1 MQSRRIDEGW
11 RGAVLIA
18 VTYVYFLIFAQFA
31 FLARLAQ
38 LHVSDAA
45 LLPVMIAMA
54 FAGICFSFV
63 TPRLVDRFSAS
74 ALLRTGF
81 AICAAAALLSLSA
94 FAMPA
99 AILIALLIGAG
110 LGIVTVSLV
119 AHLPQWCG
127 SRHPL
132 LAVGAGTGLGYAL
145 CNVPALFTASP
156 RIQALV
162 AAVLCL
168 AGFAAAASTRTHA
181 VTTTAH
187 TARTPFYSILLA
199 FVALIW
205 LDSAA
210 FYIIQ
215 HSVSLKTASWS
226 GSEHLWIIGAVHLAA
241 AIAAAM
247 LLRTGQAVTVLC
259 MAFAALGAACILLA
273 SPTSAPAATLLYPV
287 GVSLYSVTLV
297 AYPSMLSGTV
307 TARERAQRAAWIYA
321 VAGWIGSAMG
331 IGMGQHL
338 GSVPK
343 AFVFVAALVVAVP
356 ALLPILRTHLREAA
370 LLAATL
376 LVALSLEHLLPAS
389 SLHAAQTSAERG
401 RQVYISEGCI
411 SCHSQY
417 VRPGTADE
425 MMWGPTT
432 PLSLV
437 HLQQPPLIGNR
448 RQGPDLAQIGARRS
462 PLWLHAHLVDPA
474 ALSYRSPMPSYA
486 FLFGDER
493 GPDLVAYLTSLRTP
507 SSEYS
512 ERQSQWQP
520 DAAAWAGASSAQGAV
535 LYRQHC
541 ATCHERDGAARWR
554 WFSGAA
560 KPALDLRESA
570 VAAQLPSRNRLA
582 RIIRFGI
589 AGTSMPG
596 HEYLSDLQIASLAQ
610 WLEQRA
616 PQSTSHEPQPTGDS
630 Q

>member
-38 LHVSDAA
+38 LRVSDAE

-54 FAGICFSFV
+54 LAGICFSFV
-63 TPRLVDRFSAS
+63 TQHLVDRFSAS

-81 AICAAAALLSLSA
+81 AICAVAALLSLSA
-94 FAMPA
+94 FVMPA

-127 SRHPL
+127 IRNPL
-132 LAVGAGTGLGYAL
+132 LVVGMGTGLGYAL

-168 AGFAAAASTRTHA
+168 AGFAAAASTRAHA
-181 VTTTAH
+181 VTPPAH
-187 TARTPFYSILLA
+187 TARTPFYFILLA

-215 HSVSLKTASWS
+215 HSVPLKTASWS
-226 GSEHLWIIGAVHLAA
+226 GSLHLWIIGTVHLSA

-247 LLRTGQAVTVLC
+247 LLRAGRVVTVLS
-259 MAFAALGAACILLA
+259 MAVAALGAACILLA
-273 SPTSAPAATLLYPV
+273 SPTGAPAATLLYPV

-297 AYPSMLSGTV
+297 AYPSMLSRAA

-338 GSVPK
+338 GSVPR
-343 AFVFVAALVVAVP
+343 AFVVAAVLVVSVP
-356 ALLPILRTHLREAA
+356 ALLAILRTHLREVA

-376 LVALSLEHLLPAS
+376 LLALALEHLIPEPSLQAAS
-389 SLHAAQTSAERG
+389 TAVERG

-417 VRPGTADE
+417 VRPDTTDE
-425 MMWGPTT
+425 IMWGPTT
-432 PLSLV
+432 PLV
-437 HLQQPPLIGNR
+437 QIHMQRPPLIGNR
-448 RQGPDLAQIGARRS
+448 RQGPDLAQVGTRRS
-462 PLWLHAHLVDPA
+462 PLWLRAHLVDPA
-474 ALSYRSPMPSYA
+474 ELSYRSPMPSYA

-493 GPDLVAYLTSLRTP
+493 GPDLVAYLTSLHT
-507 SSEYS
+507 SSSDYS

-520 DAAAWAGASSAQGAV
+520 DAAAWAAASSAQGAV
-535 LYRQHC
+535 LYQQHC
-541 ATCHERDGAARWR
+541 ATCHEGGGAARLR
-554 WFSGAA
+554 WFSGSARL
-560 KPALDLRESA
+560 PADLREST
-570 VAAQLPSRNRLA
+570 VAAQLPSRDRLA
-582 RIIRFGI
+582 RIIRFGT

-596 HEYLSDLQIASLAQ
+596 HEYLNDLQIASLAQ
-610 WLEQRA
+610 WLEQRP
-616 PQSTSHEPQPTGDS
+616 PQSTSHEPQLTGDF